1 MFTTLA
7 SHYHD
12 GWGWGPGPWV
22 LVFPLFWFTLIGF
35 VIWRFRRGGPPW
47 QRHGSGQS
55 VLDEMYARG
64 EIDADEYRARRDV
77 LLEGRR

>member
-7 SHYHD
+7 HHYND
-12 GWGWGPGPWV
+12 GWGPGPWL
-22 LVFPLFWFTLIGF
+22 LVFPLFWLTLVGL

-47 QRHGSGQS
+47 RHHEAGRS
-55 VLDEMYARG
+55 VLAEMYARG

-77 LLEGRR
+77 LSEGQR

>member
-7 SHYHD
+7 THSH

-22 LVFPLFWFTLIGF
+22 LFFPLFWLTLIGF

-47 QRHGSGQS
+47 RYHDTGRS

-64 EIDADEYRARRDV
+64 EVDADEYRARRDV
-77 LLEGRR
+77 LQEGRR